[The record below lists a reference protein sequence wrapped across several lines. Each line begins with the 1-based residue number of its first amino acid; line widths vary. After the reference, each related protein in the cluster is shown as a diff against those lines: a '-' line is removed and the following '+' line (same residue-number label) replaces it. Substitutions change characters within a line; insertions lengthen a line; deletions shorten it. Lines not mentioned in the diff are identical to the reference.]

1 MKHLLIY
8 LAAILFSLSSSAQDA
23 PSSAQDVPSSAQDV
37 PSSALDAP
45 SSAQDASSTALNTPS
60 SSPSP
65 SSPDVGVSDG
75 FAAGIPSKSEADS
88 AYANEDFIAA
98 ARIYRLL
105 LDSCGGSAQLYYNL
119 GNCYFRQDSVARA
132 ILCYER
138 ARLLDPSDDDI
149 RFNLEMARAKTVD
162 RVMPASEMF
171 FVSLFHRMVLSLSI
185 QTWAWLGLLSFL
197 LMLCAIA
204 AYFFLPTLA
213 GKKVGFTAA
222 VISLLI
228 CLFANIAAYQQL
240 HQLEN
245 RGSAVIMTS
254 SAVVKST
261 PSTSGTDLFILHEGT
276 RVEIEDDTMNEW
288 VEIRMSDG
296 KEGWLQ
302 RSEIEI
308 I

>member
-1 MKHLLIY
+1 MKHLLTY
-8 LAAILFSLSSSAQDA
+8 LAALLLSFPALAQDDSLVSMTVPSQSPSMPPVSGGSSAG
-23 PSSAQDVPSSAQDV
+23 VPSSAA
-37 PSSALDAP
+37 SLSA
-45 SSAQDASSTALNTPS
+45 SA
-60 SSPSP
+60 SSPS
-65 SSPDVGVSDG
+65 VSLPQ
-75 FAAGIPSKSEADS
+75 ASKSEADS
-88 AYANEDFIAA
+88 AYAHEDFLTAA
-98 ARIYRLL
+98 LLYQQL

-119 GNCYFRQDSVARA
+119 GNSYYRQDSIARA

-171 FVSLFHRMVLSLSI
+171 FVSLFHRMVLSLSL

-197 LMLCAIA
+197 LMLSAIA
-204 AYFFLPTLA
+204 AYFFLPTLT
-213 GKKVGFTAA
+213 GKKLGFSTA

-245 RGSAVIMTS
+245 RSSAVIMTS

-261 PSTSGTDLFILHEGT
+261 PSPSGTDLFILHEGT